1 MKEANMANESVRDVP
16 LDQWGRA
23 LLEELLFRAAEGVSA
38 GARSGDSAL
47 VTLTFR
53 VTPRVADDAL
63 EIRTESSAEAP
74 LVTRLARPF

>member
-1 MKEANMANESVRDVP
+1 MASEAVREVA

-23 LLEELLFRAAEGVSA
+23 LLEELLFRAAEAVSS
-38 GARSGDSAL
+38 GSRSGDS
-47 VTLTFR
+47 VEVSLTFR
-53 VTPRVADDAL
+53 LTPRVAEDAL